1 MNSMRAETKTGPSTA
16 VPSAQNLAIFGLF
29 FCFLRFFLYGPFYES
44 LLNLLQYCCCFMFSF
59 SGHKAYE
66 ILFPRPGIEPMPL
79 VLEGEVLTTGPPRKS
94 LDDC

>member
-1 MNSMRAETKTGPSTA
+1 
-16 VPSAQNLAIFGLF
+16 
-29 FCFLRFFLYGPFYES
+29 
-44 LLNLLQYCCCFMFSF
+44 MFSF